1 MADPLCFTTTAQL
14 EFQMTHTP
22 ALRRCIAGAAIT
34 IGALVALASPAQAAD
49 YKIIVPAAPGG
60 GWDQLGR
67 AVGQAMQNAK
77 LAERVQVTNVGGAGG
92 TIGLAQLING
102 HKGDGNAMM
111 ISGKGMVSAVY
122 INKSPVTVSN
132 TTPIARLTGEYEV
145 LVVSAGS
152 KLQTMADLVAM
163 YKANPGSV
171 SWGGG
176 LAGGVDQL
184 TAGMIVQ
191 AVGGELGKFNY
202 VAFNS
207 GGEVLAQT
215 MGDHVTVGLGGYNE
229 FAAQIA
235 AGKLRAL
242 AITAPKRLD
251 GVNIPTL
258 KEQGIAVEFVN
269 WRGLMAPPGISDA
282 QRQALV
288 KAVSEMVKGEAWKAT
303 VTKNEWLDLYMG
315 GDEFKAYVEAEQQ
328 AVLKTVTDLGL
339 VKK

>member
-1 MADPLCFTTTAQL
+1 MNQTSTMRRWIVSAALGFTVVAGIA
-14 EFQMTHTP
+14 P
-22 ALRRCIAGAAIT
+22 AAH
-34 IGALVALASPAQAAD
+34 AAD
-49 YKIIVPAAPGG
+49 IKMIVPAAPGG

-67 AVGQAMQNAK
+67 TVGQALQSAK
-77 LAERVQVTNVGGAGG
+77 LADRVQITNVGGAGG
-92 TIGLAQLING
+92 TIGLAQMINSR
-102 HKGDGNAMM
+102 KGDANALMV
-111 ISGKGMVSAVY
+111 SGKGMVSAIY
-122 INKSPVTVSN
+122 INKSPVTLSN
-132 TTPIARLTGEYEV
+132 VTPIARLTGEYEV
-145 LVVSAGS
+145 LVVAAGS

-191 AVGGELGKFNY
+191 AIGGELGKFNY

-207 GGEVLAQT
+207 GGEVLAQA
-215 MGDHVTVGLGGYNE
+215 MGGHITVGMGGYNE

-242 AITAPKRLD
+242 GITAPKRLD
-251 GVNIPTL
+251 GVNVPTL
-258 KEQGIAVEFVN
+258 KEQGVDVEFVN
-269 WRGLMAPPGISDA
+269 WRGLMGAPGISDA
-282 QRQALV
+282 QRDALV
-288 KAVSEMVKGEAWKAT
+288 KMVSDMVKSDAWKTA

-315 GDEFKAYVEAEQQ
+315 GDEFKAYIDAEQKT
-328 AVLKTVTDLGL
+328 VLKTVTDLGL

>member
-1 MADPLCFTTTAQL
+1 MNKTQS
-14 EFQMTHTP
+14 M
-22 ALRRCIAGAAIT
+22 RRRIAGAAF
-34 IGALVALASPAQAAD
+34 ALGALASLAAPAHAAD

-67 AVGQAMQNAK
+67 AVGQSMQGAK
-77 LAERVQVTNVGGAGG
+77 LAERVQIINVGGAGG
-92 TIGLAQLING
+92 TIGLAQLINSN
-102 HKGDGNAMM
+102 KGDGNAVMVT
-111 ISGKGMVSAVY
+111 GKGMVSAVF
-122 INKSPVTVSN
+122 INKSPVTL
-132 TTPIARLTGEYEV
+132 TQATPIARLTGEYEV
-145 LVVSAGS
+145 LVVSTAS

-191 AVGGELGKFNY
+191 AIGGELGKFNY

-215 MGDHVTVGLGGYNE
+215 MGGHLTVGLGGYNE
-229 FAAQIA
+229 YAAQIA
-235 AGKLRAL
+235 SGKLRAL
-242 AITAPKRLD
+242 AITAPKRLE
-251 GVNIPTL
+251 GVSIPTL
-258 KEQGIAVEFVN
+258 KEQGIDVEFVN
-269 WRGLMAPPGISDA
+269 WRGLMAAPGISDT

-288 KAVSEMVKGEAWKAT
+288 KAVSDMVKSDGWKAT
-303 VTKNEWLDLYMG
+303 VKKNEWLDLYMG
-315 GDEFKAYVEAEQQ
+315 GDEFKTYVEAEQKT
-328 AVLKTVTDLGL
+328 VLKTVTDLGL

>member
-1 MADPLCFTTTAQL
+1 
-14 EFQMTHTP
+14 MTQTLS
-22 ALRRCIAGAAIT
+22 ARRWLAGAA
-34 IGALVALASPAQAAD
+34 GAAVAAVAAVALAALAPPAHATD
-49 YKIIVPAAPGG
+49 YKLIVPAAPGG

-67 AVGQAMQNAK
+67 AVGQALQGAK
-77 LAERVQVTNVGGAGG
+77 LAERVQIINVGGAGG
-92 TIGLAQLING
+92 TIGLAQLINSN
-102 HKGDGNAMM
+102 KGDANAMM
-111 ISGKGMVSAVY
+111 ITGKGMVSAVF
-122 INKSPVTVSN
+122 INKSPVTM
-132 TTPIARLTGEYEV
+132 TQATPIARLTGEYEV
-145 LVVSAGS
+145 LVVSAAS

-163 YKANPGSV
+163 YKAKPGDV

-191 AVGGELGKFNY
+191 AIGGELGKFNY

-215 MGDHVTVGLGGYNE
+215 MGGHLTVGMGGYNE

-258 KEQGIAVEFVN
+258 KEQGIDVEFVN
-269 WRGLMAPPGISDA
+269 WRGLMAAPGISDA

-288 KAVSEMVKGEAWKAT
+288 KAVADMVKSDAWKAT
-303 VTKNEWLDLYMG
+303 VKKNEWLDLYMG
-315 GDEFKAYVEAEQQ
+315 GDAFKSYVDAEQKT
-328 AVLKTVTDLGL
+328 VLKTVTDLGL

>member
-1 MADPLCFTTTAQL
+1 MRPIPILARWVACAGMALSAVSL
-14 EFQMTHTP
+14 P
-22 ALRRCIAGAAIT
+22 AL
-34 IGALVALASPAQAAD
+34 AAD

-67 AVGQAMQNAK
+67 AVGQSMQAAK
-77 LAERVQVTNVGGAGG
+77 LADKVQVSNAGGAGG

-102 HKGDGNAMM
+102 NKGDGGTLMV
-111 ISGKGMVSAVY
+111 SGKGMVSAVY
-122 INKSPVTVSN
+122 INKSPVTLSN
-132 TTPIARLTGEYEV
+132 ATPIARLTGEYEV
-145 LVVSAGS
+145 LVVPASS
-152 KLQTMADLVAM
+152 KLQNVADLVAM

-215 MGDHVTVGLGGYNE
+215 LGGHITVGLGGYNE

-242 AITAPKRLD
+242 AITSDKRLA
-251 GVNIPTL
+251 GVNIATL
-258 KEQGIAVEFVN
+258 KEQGVNVEFVN
-269 WRGLMAPPGISDA
+269 WRGLMAAPGISDA

-288 KAVSEMVKGEAWKAT
+288 KAVSDMAKSDAWKST
-303 VTKNEWLDLYMG
+303 VQKNEWLDLFMA
-315 GDEFKAYVEAEQQ
+315 GDEFKAYVEAEQK

-339 VKK
+339 VKQ